1 MLGKDYHFRQ
11 WKVDTIERAHALTYL
26 LTELTLLSLS
36 FFENFSSLKEDN
48 RVK

>member
-26 LTELTLLSLS
+26 LTYRTYFAIIKLL
-36 FFENFSSLKEDN
+36 
-48 RVK
+48 